1 MNRQGLGALGLTA
14 MLACT
19 AVGAATAFAV
29 PGTAQIEGILLSS
42 GGGPAADGNY
52 ALTLS
57 YVDAAGA
64 PLWTEGAQQIAVKG
78 GQFSAKIGAKT
89 PLTPGVFAK
98 PAQLLLQ
105 VGTDP
110 ALPAVAV
117 SSVPLALRAGVAED
131 VDCTGCIK
139 AAALDPGATQGFVK
153 TSELQAYAK
162 SADLS
167 GYAKTADL
175 ADYVKASSLAKVAG
189 TGSYTDLANAP
200 TFAKVAT
207 TGSYADLLNAPVVAK
222 VGTACGTGLV
232 MKGIKADGSYECVAG
247 GVDAASLPKDGLD
260 EISNGLLTNQF
271 TEVATSVK
279 TPIDIADAF
288 PAGTTDEIVVPDFGL
303 AQEVLVSVD
312 LTNSNIGKVKIT
324 VYDPQGKAYVLHDQ
338 TGSGTAL
345 KSTWPSLTK
354 LVSGDLATWVGGNPK
369 GKWSISIADTAGV
382 IGGKDGK
389 LNAWSIQVKT
399 LSNKKVGFN
408 GALMFNVAT
417 TPPITCEPST
427 FGAAYANPQDKAL
440 YVCNGKDWAAVYLTL
455 PGSKEN
461 PATSCKDLLAK
472 APATKDGAYWINP
485 DNTAPYQ
492 VWCDMTT
499 DGGGWTLA
507 MRFKN
512 DNKLGFAS
520 TYWTD
525 KNVFND
531 DTGASVDPSLNV
543 NAKLGSFVNLP
554 GTTIRGCK
562 GTSAACFKQD
572 YGTAKPL
579 QVIFNEN
586 FKSGGPSRGPLV
598 AAFGDDG
605 SQPYCNGT
613 GINNY
618 TSYSGPGTYSGAR
631 FGLVGNNENDCA
643 TTDSG
648 WGFGVYGCS
657 DNAKSCG
664 AGGWFWQ
671 SGACGGSCTQGT
683 LWVR

>member
-1 MNRQGLGALGLTA
+1 MNRQEFWALGLTGTLA
-14 MLACT
+14 GLMLFST
-19 AVGAATAFAV
+19 AALAV
-29 PGTAQIEGILLSS
+29 PGTTQIEGVLLSS

-52 ALTLS
+52 SVTLS
-57 YVDAAGA
+57 YVDAGGA
-64 PLWTEGAQQIAVKG
+64 PLWTEGAQQIAVKA
-78 GQFSAKIGAKT
+78 GQFSAKLGEKT
-89 PLTPGVFAK
+89 PLLPAVFAK
-98 PAQLLLQ
+98 PVQLLLQ

-117 SSVPLALRAGVAED
+117 SSVPLALRAGVAEG
-131 VDCTGCIK
+131 VDCSGCIK
-139 AAALDPGATQGFVK
+139 AAALDPAVTQGFVK
-153 TSELQAYAK
+153 SSDLQGYAK
-162 SADLS
+162 VSDLS
-167 GYAKTADL
+167 AYAKTADL

-189 TGSYTDLANAP
+189 TGAYADLANAP

-207 TGSYADLLNAPVVAK
+207 TGSYADLINAPVLAK
-222 VGTACGTGLV
+222 VGAACGTGLV
-232 MKGIKADGSYECVAG
+232 MKGIKADGLYECVAG

-260 EISNGLLTNQF
+260 EVSNGLLTNQF
-271 TEVATSVK
+271 NEVATSVK
-279 TPIDIADAF
+279 VPIDIADAF
-288 PAGTTDEIVVPDFGL
+288 PAGTTDEINVPDFGI

-312 LTNSNIGKVKIT
+312 LTNSNISKVKIT
-324 VYDPQGKAYVLHDQ
+324 VYDPQGAAYVLHDQ
-338 TGSGTAL
+338 SGTGTTI

-354 LVSGDLATWVGGNPK
+354 LVSGDLSTWVGGNPK
-369 GKWSISIADTAGV
+369 GKWSISIADIAGV
-382 IGGKDGK
+382 TGGKDGK
-389 LNAWSIQVKT
+389 LNAWSIVVKT

-417 TPPITCEPST
+417 APPINCEAST

-440 YVCNGKDWAAVYLTL
+440 YVCNGKGWAAVYLTL

-472 APATKDGAYWINP
+472 APASKDGAYWINP
-485 DNTAPYQ
+485 DNSTPYQ

-512 DNKLGFAS
+512 DTKLGYSS
-520 TYWTD
+520 TLWTD
-525 KNVFND
+525 KNVLNED
-531 DTGASVDPSLNV
+531 GGASVDPSLNA
-543 NAKLGSFVNLP
+543 NAKLGSFVNLA
-554 GTTIRGCK
+554 GTTLRGCK
-562 GTSAACFKQD
+562 GVTDNCFKQD
-572 YGTAKPL
+572 YGAAKPL
-579 QVIFNEN
+579 QALFNEN
-586 FKSGGPSRGPLV
+586 FKSGGPSRSALV

-618 TSYSGPGTYSGAR
+618 NGYSGPGTYSAAR

-643 TTDSG
+643 TTDSA

-657 DNAKSCG
+657 DAAQSCG
-664 AGGWFWQ
+664 AGARFWQ
-671 SGACGGSCTQGT
+671 SGACGGNCTQGT